1 MKKWVLILL
10 MTGIIAGK
18 ASAQSHEVQQLL
30 LNVEKLAQFKQ
41 ILSDLKKGY
50 DILSKGYEAIK
61 DISEGNFNLHK
72 TFLDALFEVSPAV
85 RKYKKIADI
94 VELQI
99 RLTQQYKSALYRFKA
114 GGQFTVEEIN
124 YLSRVY
130 GRLFDESLQNLDE
143 LTMVITAGK
152 VRMSDKERLEAID
165 RIYAEMEDKLVFL
178 NAFNGKTSV
187 LSVQRAKERAD
198 VKVLQDLYDSK

>member
-1 MKKWVLILL
+1 MKKWMLILL
-10 MTGIIAGK
+10 ITGIGAGK
-18 ASAQSHEVQQLL
+18 VSAQSQEVQQLL

-50 DILSKGYEAIK
+50 DILSKGYGVIK

-72 TFLDALFEVSPAV
+72 TFLDALFEVSPTV
-85 RKYKKIADI
+85 RKYKKIAGI
-94 VELQI
+94 VDFQI
-99 RLTQQYKSALYRFKA
+99 RLTQQYKSAFNRFKA

-130 GRLFDESLQNLDE
+130 ERLFDESLQNLDD

-152 VRMSDKERLEAID
+152 MRMSDEERLAVID
-165 RIYAEMEDKLVFL
+165 RIYADMEDKLVFL

-187 LSVQRAKERAD
+187 LAVQRAKESAE
-198 VKVLQDLYDSK
+198 VKVMRGLYDSK